1 MSKADLHDLKEIERT
16 FDASHSV
23 DLIRNKFAI
32 HDHLGTPCLSLVAKT
47 KNNFSKNQIEAYG
60 GSVHLTVNGLAT
72 FNMPLARIHEIKN
85 LEHLEFASIARKLKP
100 CLDKAVID
108 THADSVHLGLGNLP
122 EGYDGENV
130 LIGVTDWGF
139 DYSSPVF
146 YDTLLQQTRILAAWD
161 QYKLS
166 GPSPESFSY
175 GTEFNTPSDLIQAGS
190 DTANIY
196 SYSTHGT
203 HVASI
208 AGGSGAGTS
217 YRGIAPGAQF
227 LFVTFLVDEG
237 AVLDAWE
244 WMYQKSIE
252 EGKRLVINMSWGL
265 YHLGSL
271 DGNSVLSSAISAYTD
286 LGVVFVN
293 SGGNNGNVNFHLK
306 HSFSGDTISSRIQ
319 FYSYAANTNMWG
331 QSIHSWGEVG
341 SSFSNALEIKN
352 SGGQVVAHS
361 PYYSTTETQTYV
373 DSFLVV
379 DLDTIWYNISAED
392 SHPLN
397 GRSQMRLR
405 VKCTSSALRV
415 MFKSAAVTGLVHN
428 WNVTELTNDV
438 GNWGMPFSSF
448 GTGSLNGDKENGIS
462 EPSCSDDVIS
472 VAAYATGWTTP
483 TGVSTGGAMASF
495 SSQGPRYDGVMKPDI
510 AAPGVSIG
518 SAISS
523 YTDAS
528 YSSVESIEF
537 NTRTYH
543 LAKLSGTSMASP
555 MVAGVAALLLD
566 AKPDL
571 SAADVKEI
579 LLLTA
584 REDNKTGVLPEE
596 GDPKW
601 GHGKV
606 DAMAAIREAL
616 DLNMKEMTSISSF
629 KVYPNPVSNIL
640 FIEELLDVD
649 TQISVTDFTGKNINV
664 DITNGTIDCSHLTS
678 GMYNLA
684 FQHKGIEQQITFIKK

>member
-47 KNNFSKNQIEAYG
+47 KNSFSKNQIEAYG
-60 GSVHLTVNGLAT
+60 GSVHLTINGLAT

-85 LEHLEFASIARKLKP
+85 LEHIEFASIARKLKP
-100 CLDKAVID
+100 CLDRAVID

-139 DYSSPVF
+139 DYSSPIF

-208 AGGSGAGTS
+208 AGGSGAGTP

-319 FYSYAANTNMWG
+319 FYSYAANPNMWG
-331 QSIHSWGEVG
+331 QSIHSWGEIG

-361 PYYSTTETQTYV
+361 PYYSTAETQTYV

-405 VKCTSSALRV
+405 VKCTSSALRI
-415 MFKSAAVTGLVHN
+415 MFKSAAETGLVHN

-518 SAISS
+518 AAISS

-543 LAKLSGTSMASP
+543 FAKLSGTSMASP

-640 FIEELLDVD
+640 FIEELLDID
-649 TQISVTDFTGKNINV
+649 TQISVTDFTGKNINI
-664 DITNGTIDCSHLTS
+664 DITSGTIDCSHLPS

-684 FQHKGIEQQITFIKK
+684 FEHKGIEQQITFVKK

>member
-405 VKCTSSALRV
+405 VK
-415 MFKSAAVTGLVHN
+415 
-428 WNVTELTNDV
+428 
-438 GNWGMPFSSF
+438 
-448 GTGSLNGDKENGIS
+448 
-462 EPSCSDDVIS
+462 
-472 VAAYATGWTTP
+472 
-483 TGVSTGGAMASF
+483 
-495 SSQGPRYDGVMKPDI
+495 
-510 AAPGVSIG
+510 
-518 SAISS
+518 
-523 YTDAS
+523 
-528 YSSVESIEF
+528 
-537 NTRTYH
+537 
-543 LAKLSGTSMASP
+543 
-555 MVAGVAALLLD
+555 
-566 AKPDL
+566 
-571 SAADVKEI
+571 
-579 LLLTA
+579 
-584 REDNKTGVLPEE
+584 
-596 GDPKW
+596 
-601 GHGKV
+601 
-606 DAMAAIREAL
+606 
-616 DLNMKEMTSISSF
+616 
-629 KVYPNPVSNIL
+629 
-640 FIEELLDVD
+640 
-649 TQISVTDFTGKNINV
+649 
-664 DITNGTIDCSHLTS
+664 
-678 GMYNLA
+678 
-684 FQHKGIEQQITFIKK
+684 

>member
-286 LGVVFVN
+286 LGVVFVI
-293 SGGNNGNVNFHLK
+293 NF
-306 HSFSGDTISSRIQ
+306 
-319 FYSYAANTNMWG
+319 
-331 QSIHSWGEVG
+331 
-341 SSFSNALEIKN
+341 
-352 SGGQVVAHS
+352 
-361 PYYSTTETQTYV
+361 
-373 DSFLVV
+373 
-379 DLDTIWYNISAED
+379 
-392 SHPLN
+392 
-397 GRSQMRLR
+397 
-405 VKCTSSALRV
+405 
-415 MFKSAAVTGLVHN
+415 
-428 WNVTELTNDV
+428 
-438 GNWGMPFSSF
+438 
-448 GTGSLNGDKENGIS
+448 
-462 EPSCSDDVIS
+462 
-472 VAAYATGWTTP
+472 
-483 TGVSTGGAMASF
+483 
-495 SSQGPRYDGVMKPDI
+495 
-510 AAPGVSIG
+510 
-518 SAISS
+518 
-523 YTDAS
+523 
-528 YSSVESIEF
+528 
-537 NTRTYH
+537 
-543 LAKLSGTSMASP
+543 
-555 MVAGVAALLLD
+555 
-566 AKPDL
+566 
-571 SAADVKEI
+571 
-579 LLLTA
+579 
-584 REDNKTGVLPEE
+584 
-596 GDPKW
+596 
-601 GHGKV
+601 
-606 DAMAAIREAL
+606 
-616 DLNMKEMTSISSF
+616 
-629 KVYPNPVSNIL
+629 
-640 FIEELLDVD
+640 
-649 TQISVTDFTGKNINV
+649 
-664 DITNGTIDCSHLTS
+664 
-678 GMYNLA
+678 
-684 FQHKGIEQQITFIKK
+684 

>member
-543 LAKLSGTSMASP
+543 FAKLSGTSMASP